1 MKSFLFAPITALT
14 AHRDKTDITST
25 RPSRL
30 PEGGRVAARSPIAPL
45 GGAAATDTQPVKLLW
60 FRVELCPTAA
70 AAEGRPISHLTGIW
84 VTGVNT
90 LLGELR
96 PLYIF
101 TILFSVSFYLLSVVH
116 SSLPSKSPK
125 FPLTFSPTALPHA
138 FLPSPSTTPLLSSLN
153 LHFIAQ
159 AF

>member
-14 AHRDKTDITST
+14 AHRNKTDITST

-30 PEGGRVAARSPIAPL
+30 PEGGRVAARSPVAPL
-45 GGAAATDTQPVKLLW
+45 SGATATDTQPVKLLW

-70 AAEGRPISHLTGIW
+70 AAEGRLISHLTGIW

-96 PLYIF
+96 PLCIF
-101 TILFSVSFYLLSVVH
+101 TILFSVSFYLLLVVH

-125 FPLTFSPTALPHA
+125 FPPTFSLTALLHA
-138 FLPSPSTTPLLSSLN
+138 FLPSPSTTPLLPSLN

-159 AF
+159 TF